1 MRAGRIPLRLNY
13 RRRGRHQDHRPG
25 QAMVEMA
32 IVMMLLLVLCFG
44 MADFGLYM
52 YKYVQAANCTREA
65 ARRAAVRQ
73 DPTNIPYCVDASL
86 APSVTYADASHSTG
100 SDVTASINFNYNW
113 IVIDHLIP
121 GLSPTIAL
129 QSHTTMRL
137 EGAEV

>member
-1 MRAGRIPLRLNY
+1 
-13 RRRGRHQDHRPG
+13 
-25 QAMVEMA
+25 MVEMA

-44 MADFGLYM
+44 IADFGLYM

-86 APSVTYADASHSTG
+86 SPSVVYADGGQATG
-100 SDVTASINFNYNW
+100 SDVTASINFQHNW
-113 IVIDHLIP
+113 IVIDHLVP
-121 GLSPTIAL
+121 GLGPTITL

-137 EGAEV
+137 EGAAV